1 LGTPDFTAMSAPR
14 HQVELHDLM
23 IPEVEVEV
31 EVEVAVDDSTTGAA
45 GGDIFN
51 SLTLRARRRADF

>member
-1 LGTPDFTAMSAPR
+1 MSAPR

-31 EVEVAVDDSTTGAA
+31 KVKVKVM
-45 GGDIFN
+45 I
-51 SLTLRARRRADF
+51 